1 VVKGR
6 AINLIYGDS
15 GPSGNVKANLG
26 DLIVLVQKVSR
37 AYMRVIRL
45 RIAETRKAL
54 GTTGEDTED
63 KEKETS

>member
-1 VVKGR
+1 
-6 AINLIYGDS
+6 
-15 GPSGNVKANLG
+15 VKANLG

-54 GTTGEDTED
+54 GTTGEDTEED
-63 KEKETS
+63 TEKETS